1 MKSLRW
7 KIAIIIV
14 GFILVTGTVLGGV
27 NYFSARSILE
37 DEIYNRQTQVALLLV
52 QGIEDKLTQY
62 QRILATMAEVAEI
75 EAMDWDTAAP
85 YLEEKILALK
95 DFEIFYLVFPDN
107 EFIGTEGNSG
117 NLGDRAYIQ
126 ETWSRQK
133 GIISEPIISK
143 ATNVPVVAITAPIR
157 DAEGTMIG
165 ILGGTLTLDFLTEMA
180 LDIAEGQAG
189 YPYIIDDSGLVI
201 AHPDASIRFQAN
213 FLNTEADYVTPEL
226 AAMTQQMVAG
236 EQGLATYSLEG
247 EEYLCSFAPM
257 PLTGWS
263 VAVTTPL
270 AEAMAPVDQLRDMTA
285 MLGLAVTLLGIVGSV
300 LLSSSVAK
308 PIADLAKAAALVGAG
323 DFTHQ
328 ITVRGKDEVGILGKS
343 FQAMVNG
350 MGNLIGQV
358 KESAVALAQ
367 SAREITAAA
376 EQSGQGAQEVATA
389 ANEMAAGAQQQALTA
404 QRSADQLVEMQ
415 KTFSAIE
422 SSAREM
428 VQEVE
433 EAGAAVRAGK
443 EKIQLQAEKMIQNQK
458 VSAELANLV
467 GSLAE
472 KAEQIGTIIDIIKSI
487 AEQTN
492 LLALNAAIEAA
503 RAGEQ
508 GRGFA
513 VVADEV
519 RRLAE
524 RSSQATKEI
533 AGLIRS
539 VQQGIDESVDAMDA
553 SLGRVGSGAE
563 LVNQAGEALGEILTA
578 VEQARGQAHEIA
590 AASQEMADASA
601 LLVQAMDNAAA
612 IVEEN
617 TAAAQEV
624 SATMEEMSAQ
634 AEEVTA
640 SSQAQAEI
648 AQALQALVSQFHL
661 GDGE

>member
-519 RRLAE
+519 RKLAE
-524 RSSQATKEI
+524 ESTRSTEEITALIGEIQASVAAAKVGMEEAGKLVEFQFAATKDTEAAFVQIDLVSARAREKVQDI
-533 AGLIRS
+533 AQAIIAVSAQVKETVDDINSIAS
-539 VQQGIDESVDAMDA
+539 VSQQNAALTE
-553 SLGRVGSGAE
+553 E
-563 LVNQAGEALGEILTA
+563 LAANSQ
-578 VEQARGQAHEIA
+578 EQSA
-590 AASQEMADASA
+590 AA
-601 LLVQAMDNAAA
+601 
-612 IVEEN
+612 EEL
-617 TAAAQEV
+617 TAAAENLQHLAQRLQEAV
-624 SATMEEMSAQ
+624 
-634 AEEVTA
+634 EVF
-640 SSQAQAEI
+640 Q
-648 AQALQALVSQFHL
+648 V
-661 GDGE
+661 